1 MPIGAV
7 VRFWVGLSV
16 LIASPPALHNGMY
29 VWVVSSLERIG
40 QASAPGAETAVSLQ
54 AARGET
60 ESFQI
65 GIRAPEGVT
74 LTGVEVSVSDLSA
87 GSRRSIPASSVSL
100 FRERYVEVRRG
111 SPDRLGSNRP
121 LGPGRY
127 PDALIPFKDPQTGA
141 PWGHG
146 LASPFEVEE
155 GTNQVIWV
163 DVSVPRSAMAGRYQ
177 GAYTVRSDQGVF
189 RGGVEL
195 EVWDFTLP
203 PKPALRTSFLVWS
216 ADSLPVIQELL
227 RNKLN
232 PAKSPPAQQ
241 RALTDDFGLASA
253 DLGLWSGADIG
264 NCIMPNPPPLS
275 QIKKVLAAHAP
286 DLYLYNYSADEIDRC
301 QNLVEPLK
309 RWGRALREA
318 GIRQLVTMAPTP
330 ALLDDGSGA
339 GRSAVDIWVMLPVV
353 YDRALQTVLQAQK
366 KGDEIWSYNAL
377 VQDSYSPK
385 WLIDFDPIN
394 FRIQPGF
401 ISQSLNLT
409 GLLYWRVDLWG
420 PDPWSVVNT
429 GQFQQYPGE
438 GMLVYPGAPLGAHG
452 VAPSMRLK
460 WLRDGVEDYD
470 YMQLLKEAGHGKQAM
485 EIAARVGKNWSSW
498 THDPQALQNA
508 RREAGEILSRASRD
522 RKLGVTPRRE
532 PVSPR

>member
-1 MPIGAV
+1 MPVGAGL
-7 VRFWVGLSV
+7 RFWVV
-16 LIASPPALHNGMY
+16 LGFLAAYPPALYNGKH

-40 QASAPGAETAVSLQ
+40 QTSAPGSETTASLQ

-65 GIRAPEGVT
+65 AIRAPEGVT
-74 LTGVEVSVSDLSA
+74 LSGVEVSISDLSA
-87 GSRRSIPASSVSL
+87 GSRRIIPASSVSL
-100 FRERYVEVRRG
+100 FREQYVEVRRG
-111 SPDRLGSNRP
+111 SPDRHGGNRP
-121 LGPGRY
+121 LGSGRY
-127 PDALIPFKDPQTGA
+127 PDALIPFTDPQTGA

-146 LASPFEVEE
+146 LASPFEVPQ

-163 DVSVPRSAMAGRYQ
+163 DVSVPRWAMAGRYQ
-177 GAYTVRSDQGVF
+177 GAYTVKSDQGVF
-189 RGGVEL
+189 QGAIEL
-195 EVWDFTLP
+195 QVWDFTLP
-203 PKPALRTSFLVWS
+203 PKPALRSSFLVWS

-232 PAKSPPAQQ
+232 PAKSPPAEQ
-241 RALTDDFGLASA
+241 RALIDSLGLASA

-264 NCIMPNPPPLS
+264 NCTMSNPPPSS
-275 QIKKVLAAHAP
+275 QMRRVLATQAP

-301 QNLVEPLK
+301 QTLVEPLK
-309 RWGRALREA
+309 RWGRALHEA

-330 ALLDDGSGA
+330 ALLDDGSGT

-353 YDRALQTVLQAQK
+353 YDRSLQTVLQAQK

-420 PDPWSVVNT
+420 PDPWNVVNT

-438 GMLVYPGAPLGAHG
+438 GMLVYPGAPLGAQG

-470 YMQLLKEAGHGKQAM
+470 YIQLLKQAGLGNQAL
-485 EIAARVGKNWSSW
+485 EIAARVGRNWSSW

-508 RREAGEILSRASRD
+508 RRELGEMLSKAGKD
-522 RKLGVTPRRE
+522 RVPGISPPRE
-532 PVSPR
+532 APGPR